1 MAKPQ
6 DSHRIKQMQMC
17 VRSQD
22 CSKVKVYMI
31 WLATEGGSRYRDG
44 RYFIHNQP
52 VRLEKSTTSTR
63 DAKSCRTY
71 RFRGQSPRDS

>member
-1 MAKPQ
+1 MVKPQ

-31 WLATEGGSRYRDG
+31 RLATEGGSRHRDG
-44 RYFIHNQP
+44 RYTELQ
-52 VRLEKSTTSTR
+52 
-63 DAKSCRTY
+63 
-71 RFRGQSPRDS
+71 